1 MRIRNYREV
10 DLPALVDI
18 QQLAAKADS
27 TEAMS
32 AADFEEWLAQPE
44 LEAETN
50 VFVITDDDES
60 NEWGQGGTLE
70 GGEGEIIGYKVLQL
84 RCSRYAHRFGY
95 AGADR
100 RGQQ

>member
-32 AADFEEWLAQPE
+32 AAGFEEWLAQTPTIFSVKE
-44 LEAETN
+44 QSIPRTGSEAPAAP
-50 VFVITDDDES
+50 
-60 NEWGQGGTLE
+60 
-70 GGEGEIIGYKVLQL
+70 Y
-84 RCSRYAHRFGY
+84 
-95 AGADR
+95 
-100 RGQQ
+100 

>member
-10 DLPALVDI
+10 DLPALIDI

-32 AADFEEWLAQPE
+32 EADFKEWLAQPE

-70 GGEGEIIGYKVLQL
+70 GVEGDP
-84 RCSRYAHRFGY
+84 R
-95 AGADR
+95 
-100 RGQQ
+100 